1 MLSQSLSNKSSPN
14 TDAKNPGIAFISRNT
29 FQIFHNLHHFR
40 IIRHP
45 RVRMST
51 PGTQKRRKQEGEKT
65 RKRMPAESP
74 RNKTSGKVR
83 GGQAWVSLPS
93 NPKLMVPVGK
103 TEKYPEEIRDVL
115 SPRPQGAVVG
125 GLIAEN
131 TLYAVTVSVE
141 SIQLSEHC
149 ATANTNTLQTL
160 IVGFIFR

>member
-1 MLSQSLSNKSSPN
+1 MYYITDVYYVKWAYFSTGSALGSASMLSQSLSNKSSPN
-14 TDAKNPGIAFISRNT
+14 MDAKNPGIAFISRNT

-45 RVRMST
+45 RVGMST

-83 GGQAWVSLPS
+83 GGQAWVPLPS

-103 TEKYPEEIRDVL
+103 TEKYPKEIRDIL
-115 SPRPQGAVVG
+115 SA
-125 GLIAEN
+125 
-131 TLYAVTVSVE
+131 
-141 SIQLSEHC
+141 
-149 ATANTNTLQTL
+149 LQTL
-160 IVGFIFR
+160 GAWTDIQERPRDISVEPPQ